1 MAVTVKRIAVWR
13 SEVANH
19 PGALAGVLKPFAEG
33 GADLQV
39 VMGYRYPGN
48 EQKAAIEV
56 FPVAGR
62 KGVAAANAVGLSESS
77 IPTLRV
83 EGDNKPGLGHAIA
96 QAVADAGMNLNFF
109 VAQVIGRKYTAI
121 IGFGSDEDAAKA
133 ATIIKKAVSVRKK
146 K

>member
-1 MAVTVKRIAVWR
+1 MAVTVKRVDLWR
-13 SEVANH
+13 SEVANQ
-19 PGALAGVLKPFAEG
+19 PGALAGVLKPFAEAG
-33 GADLQV
+33 TDLQV

-56 FPVAGR
+56 FPVAG
-62 KGVAAANAVGLSESS
+62 KKSMAAASAAGLSTSS

-96 QAVADAGMNLNFF
+96 QALADAGINLGFF

-121 IGFGSDEDAAKA
+121 LGFAAEAEA
-133 ATIIKKAVSVRKK
+133 AEAVALIKKAASGRRR
-146 K
+146 